1 MLIELPQVLRYLDFK
16 RDFFGSKKA
25 RGACGVVL
33 MSWGRISSCWPLSRT
48 TSTGESPVQ
57 IPQRWTRAVH
67 GRGVLGG
74 SPLIPALGEQWD
86 FEDPREF
93 VLRLPRIARHRGL

>member
-25 RGACGVVL
+25 RGACSIVL

-48 TSTGESPVQ
+48 TSTEESPVQ

-74 SPLIPALGEQWD
+74 VPNGEQWD

-93 VLRLPRIARHRGL
+93 VRRLPRIARHRGL